1 MNELISV
8 ASLKKHLAKRE
19 VLVFDCR
26 FNLMDAAAGH
36 EAYLAGHIPGA
47 VYADLNRQL
56 SSPHIPG
63 LTGRHP
69 LPDRTAWLAQVQQW
83 GITPDKLVV
92 AYDDA
97 GGAFAARL
105 WWLLR
110 WIGHEQVSVLNGG
123 WKAWLAAKGESRAGE
138 EAARRAS
145 GKDYATLTSLC
156 REVRVTSVN
165 AENYLLID
173 ARDLIRFTGEKE
185 PIDPV
190 AGHIPGAVCSPMS
203 GNLDEQGCFK
213 TPEQLKEKFSGL
225 QDAEK
230 ELLCYCGSG
239 VTAIHNI
246 LALKLAGFEEPILY
260 AGSWSE
266 WITDPSR
273 PVARGSE

>member
-138 EAARRAS
+138 EAVRRAS
-145 GKDYATLTSLC
+145 GKEYATLTSLC

>member
-8 ASLKKHLAKRE
+8 ASLQKHLAKRE

-138 EAARRAS
+138 EAVRRAS
-145 GKDYATLTSLC
+145 GKEYATLTSLC

-213 TPEQLKEKFSGL
+213 TPAQLKEKFSGL